1 MCKSKG
7 PILLAAGGTGG
18 HLYPALAL
26 YQELKAQGLSALL
39 VTDHRGQR
47 FTAGFEPNDVI
58 VLPSGGLVSGSLW
71 KRAGGLIKLCQGWMA
86 SRKLL
91 QSVQPVGVIGL
102 GGYASAPPIIAASQM
117 GIPSILKQGDA
128 VLGQANRFLSG
139 RVRKICLGFP
149 DTSGVPVTQQ
159 HKIAV
164 VGAPM
169 RRDIED
175 RHNDPYAGPKAT
187 IRLLCVGGSLGA
199 KAFSQLLPKAL
210 GNLKPE
216 QRARFTLVQQVTD
229 PGDRKRL
236 THEYQA
242 MGLNAEIKGYI
253 NDMAD
258 QLTQADLVI
267 ARSGSTTVHEI
278 AAVGRAAIF
287 IPLGIHADAQQ
298 LHNAR
303 YLQQAGAAWIVPQ
316 TDIAAS
322 GLSEIFRAVL
332 EKPEQLA
339 HKADI
344 AKSKAILGAAKSV
357 VGLAKSEFNIA

>member
-1 MCKSKG
+1 MRKPNG

-26 YQELKAQGLSALL
+26 YQEFKAQGLNAHL
-39 VTDHRGQR
+39 VTDDRGLR
-47 FTAGFEPNDVI
+47 FAGGFDPNDVF
-58 VLPSGGLVSGSLW
+58 VLPSGGLVSGSPW
-71 KRAGGLIKLCQGWMA
+71 KRAVGLVKLCQGWIA

-91 QSVQPVGVIGL
+91 REIHPVGVIGL
-102 GGYASAPPIIAASQM
+102 GGYASAPPIIAASQL

-128 VLGQANRFLSG
+128 VLGQANKFLAG

-149 DTSGVPVTQQ
+149 DTSGVPNAQK
-159 HKIAV
+159 HKVAV

-169 RRDIED
+169 RQDIEE
-175 RHNDPYAGPKAT
+175 RHDHAYAGPMTT

-210 GNLKPE
+210 SNLKPD
-216 QRARFTLVQQVTD
+216 QRARFTMVQQVTD
-229 PGDRKRL
+229 PEDRERL
-236 THEYQA
+236 AHEYKA
-242 MGLNAEIKGYI
+242 MGLKAEVKGYI
-253 NDMAD
+253 DDMAD
-258 QLTQADLVI
+258 QLVQADLVI
-267 ARSGSTTVHEI
+267 ARSGSTSVHEI
-278 AAVGRAAIF
+278 AAVGRAAVF

-316 TDIAAS
+316 TDAAAS

-339 HKADI
+339 HKAKI

-357 VGLAKSEFNIA
+357 VALAKSEFNIA